1 MRLDR
6 TMMVPALTAAMMAC
20 GGAAGVETK
29 GGAAGTDAPSEP
41 APPPRTL
48 ADDVVVDHVS
58 INQAVEVTL
67 VKEGAAVATPN
78 APIIAGRPALVR
90 VFAKPTGKATPSLA
104 AELRVA
110 RPGKADVVVRAA
122 ARPIALEMDA
132 MDPATTFTFEL
143 AADAITADASFSVT
157 LGTTLEPGSDVVRF
171 PAEGSASLGA
181 KTGSAKMRVKFV
193 PVRYD
198 QDGSGRTPSL
208 SDVSA
213 YRNALYKMY
222 PAADV
227 EISVR
232 EPLPWTKV
240 VEGDGNGWDDLL
252 DAVIQ
257 TRRTDRAPDDVYYV
271 GIFTPAASL
280 HDFCDSACVLGVA
293 PLAMER
299 EIGLRV
305 AMVLGYDEISSG
317 STLAQELAHAM
328 GREHAP
334 CGGADGPDPEY
345 PYARAAIGVVGW
357 NPLTKK
363 LVDPSRAK
371 DFMSYCGPTW
381 ISDYTYAGLYERLE
395 YVSGGTSTSPQKST
409 GSKSAMQ
416 TYRVRADGSVRPG
429 PIVDVA
435 GGGITSGGKEGI
447 EIVYESANGA
457 TTTVRG
463 RAVADR
469 TGSTLVLAP
478 AAPAGATHARIA
490 VGAVTFRTTVAR

>member
-1 MRLDR
+1 
-6 TMMVPALTAAMMAC
+6 MMGPALAVVMVAC
-20 GGAAGVETK
+20 GGTAGVETR
-29 GGAAGTDAPSEP
+29 GGGPGTATPAEP
-41 APPPRTL
+41 AAPPRTL

-58 INQAVEVTL
+58 VNQAVEVTL
-67 VKEGAAVATPN
+67 VKEGAAVAAPN

-90 VFAKPTGKATPSLA
+90 VFAKPTGRATPSLA
-104 AELRVA
+104 AELRVV
-110 RPGKADVVVRAA
+110 RPGNADVVVRAP
-122 ARPIALEMDA
+122 ARTIGGEMDA
-132 MDPATTFTFEL
+132 VDPSTTFTFEL
-143 AADAITADASFSVT
+143 GADAITASASFSVT
-157 LGTTLEPGSDVVRF
+157 LGTTFESGSDVVRY
-171 PAEGSASLGA
+171 PADGSAAPLGA

-232 EPLPWTKV
+232 DPLPWTKV

-345 PYARAAIGVVGW
+345 PYARAGIGVVGW
-357 NPLTKK
+357 NPVTKK
-363 LVDPSRAK
+363 VVDPSRAK

-395 YVSGGTSTSPQKST
+395 YVSGGASASPQKST

-435 GGGITSGGKEGI
+435 GAAPLAGHGGVD
-447 EIVYESANGA
+447 IVYEGA
-457 TTTVRG
+457 SGGTTTVRG

-478 AAPAGATHARIA
+478 PAPAGATRARIA
-490 VGAVTFRTTVAR
+490 LGAASFRATVVQPR